1 MVSDAY
7 ALDCRET
14 VGRNRIVVSWL
25 YHTREHGWFIP
36 VVKFIQGSCG
46 TSKALNGQYA

>member
-7 ALDCRET
+7 ALDCRGT

-36 VVKFIQGSCG
+36 VVKFVQGSCG